1 MLRIGLLGAV
11 VVALM
16 AAATVSAGNPGK
28 EKIARTAA
36 GNARAR
42 AEVLRR
48 SDFGKGWTGGFTKP
62 DLSSTLPCSYHPKQS
77 DLVLIGAAET
87 TWDKKTAFEI
97 DSEAQVLRT
106 AAMVRRDWKR
116 TVVAPQVV
124 PCLRQAFKKAL
135 TSKLPVAVSRIAFP
149 QVATYTRAFRFVA
162 KLTSGGKQVK
172 IESDFVA
179 LGAGRD
185 EVSLTI
191 TAVGRTSASL
201 RAEALRLAR
210 VLAHR
215 MRS

>member
-1 MLRIGLLGAV
+1 LVVAV
-11 VVALM
+11 VIALGGVA
-16 AAATVSAGNPGK
+16 AVSAGNPGK
-28 EKIARTAA
+28 ETIARTAA

-48 SDFGKGWTGGFTKP
+48 SDFGKGWSGGFTKP
-62 DLSSTLPCSYHPKQS
+62 DLSAKLPCSYQPKQS

-87 TWDKKTAFEI
+87 SWDKKTAFEI
-97 DSEAQVLRT
+97 DSEAQVLQT
-106 AAMVRRDWKR
+106 AAMVRRDWR
-116 TVVAPQVV
+116 RSVLAPQVL
-124 PCLRQAFKKAL
+124 PCLREAFRKAL
-135 TSKLPVAVSRIAFP
+135 TSKLPVTVRRIAFP
-149 QVATYTRAFRFVA
+149 RLTTYTRAYRFLA
-162 KLTSGGKQVK
+162 KLTAGGQTMT

-185 EVSLTI
+185 EVSLTL